1 MHHTLL
7 QTGIKALTTVSPAG
21 LQLAS
26 QNWSEVTVSTETEI
40 SSGTCANGDAF
51 AQRRS

>member
-7 QTGIKALTTVSPAG
+7 QRGIKALTTVSPAG

-26 QNWSEVTVSTETEI
+26 QSWSVSTETEI
-40 SSGTCANGDAF
+40 SSGTCANGDAI